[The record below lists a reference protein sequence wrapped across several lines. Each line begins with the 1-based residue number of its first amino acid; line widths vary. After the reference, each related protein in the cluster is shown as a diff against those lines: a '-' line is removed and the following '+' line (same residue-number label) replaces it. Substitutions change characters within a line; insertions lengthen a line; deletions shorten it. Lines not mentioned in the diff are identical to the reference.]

1 MRFPLWG
8 EMWNRLLTIWDHL
21 RTSLWF
27 IPSIMMVLGAGLA
40 IVMLRLY
47 PGWAGG
53 SIESWWINSGN
64 GEDVRN
70 LLSTLLTAVIT
81 MASLVFSVTVLALTL
96 AANAYGSRL
105 IRIFRAD
112 LRTQSVLGLFSMT
125 IVYCLIVLRSVHG
138 EARMDEVPHLAVTV
152 GTALSLLCVLALV
165 VFIQSVARS
174 IVADE
179 VVRRVRRDVDSSLSH
194 LPELSF
200 EDTPEHAPADLPA
213 DFSAKAASIPLPYGG
228 YVQVV
233 DYGELLSWAER
244 RNAILRLE
252 FRAGDFIVQ
261 GDRRVHVYPAQPD
274 PEKVRAEL
282 GQHIVTGDERT
293 PVQDLEYAI
302 RHLVEVAMRALSP
315 GINDP
320 FTATVV
326 IDRLRAA
333 LSRLMGRRLPS
344 EYQRDRSGKVR
355 IYRETSTYKGI
366 LDSAFHQIR
375 QAGSSHPAILI
386 HMLKAIARIA
396 EHACLG
402 EQLIALIHHAKLI
415 RAAAQ
420 RDVPEPADRDDVE
433 QSYERAIA
441 ACEGALR
448 RLPGG

>member
-1 MRFPLWG
+1 
-8 EMWNRLLTIWDHL
+8 MWNRLLTLWDYL

-27 IPSIMMVLGAGLA
+27 IPSIMMVLGASFA
-40 IVMLRLY
+40 IVMLRLF
-47 PGWAGG
+47 PGWTGG
-53 SIESWWINSGN
+53 SIESWWINNGN

-70 LLSTLLTAVIT
+70 LLSTLLSAVIT

-112 LRTQSVLGLFSMT
+112 LRTQFVLGLFSMT
-125 IVYCLIVLRSVHG
+125 IVYCLILLRSVHG
-138 EARMDEVPHLAVTV
+138 EARMAEVPHMAVTV
-152 GTALSLLCVLALV
+152 GTALALTCVLALV
-165 VFIQSVARS
+165 AFIQGVARA

-179 VVRRVRRDVDSSLSH
+179 VVRRVHRDVDTSLAH
-194 LPELSF
+194 LPELSSD
-200 EDTPEHAPADLPA
+200 DTPEPSPADLPA
-213 DFSAKAASIPLPYGG
+213 DFNMKAASIPLPYGG

-244 RNAILRLE
+244 RKSILRLE
-252 FRAGDFIVQ
+252 FRAGDFIVE
-261 GDRRVHVYPAQPD
+261 GDRRLHVYPAPSD
-274 PEKVRAEL
+274 PEKVRSEL
-282 GQHIVTGDERT
+282 GQFIVTGDERT

-302 RHLVEVAMRALSP
+302 RHLVEVAMRALSS

-326 IDRLRAA
+326 IDRLRGA
-333 LSRLMGRRLPS
+333 LSRLMSRRLPS
-344 EYQRDRSGKVR
+344 QTQRDRSGCAR
-355 IYRETSTYKGI
+355 IYREVSTYKGI
-366 LDSAFHQIR
+366 LDAAFHQIR

-396 EHACLG
+396 EHARLD
-402 EQLIALIHHAKLI
+402 EQLTALIHHATLI

-441 ACEGALR
+441 ACERALR
-448 RLPGG
+448 QLPRL